1 MERIG
6 VMSLARKRT
15 ISLLVLTVLLV
26 VLFIASIFIGSSHIS
41 FIDGLKGL
49 FGIGDQTNVIIVQNI
64 RLPRIIAAVLVGV
77 ALSISGVI
85 MQTMSNNVMASPST
99 LGVSN
104 AAVLGANVAIII
116 IGGGVIAFNGGN
128 LVITNPYLTSGI
140 AFIFA
145 LLGII
150 LVLSLSRINKFNN
163 ATTVLLGIT
172 FGTFCTGITT
182 ILQYFASD
190 TTLATAV
197 YWSFGDLGRANYV
210 DDLII
215 LVVTVVSLVFFLVFA
230 YRYNAMLLGEDTSAT
245 LGINL
250 NAFRFISLLLASL
263 LTAVCVSLV
272 GIIGFIGLIIPQVM
286 RKIVGNDHRYLIVG
300 SSLLGAVVLLFSDI
314 ISRIL
319 LSGFSLPVGA
329 ITSILGAPVFIVILL
344 VGRRKH
350 AQG

>member
-1 MERIG
+1 MEHIEA
-6 VMSLARKRT
+6 MTLAKKRT
-15 ISLLVLTVLLV
+15 ISLLVLSVLLL

-41 FIDGLKGL
+41 FVDGLKGL
-49 FGIGDQTNVIIVQNI
+49 FGIGDETNIIIVQNI
-64 RLPRIIAAVLVGV
+64 RLPRIIAAVLVGI

-128 LVITNPYLTSGI
+128 ITISNPYLTSGI

-172 FGTFCTGITT
+172 FGTFCTGVTT
-182 ILQYFASD
+182 VLQYFASD

-215 LVVTVVSLVFFLVFA
+215 LVVTVVSQVFFLVFA

-250 NAFRFISLLLASL
+250 NVFRFISLLLASL

-319 LSGFSLPVGA
+319 LNGFSLPVGA

-350 AQG
+350 AQA

>member
-1 MERIG
+1 MNET
-6 VMSLARKRT
+6 VPMSLGKKRFIT
-15 ISLLVLTVLLV
+15 LLVLSILLV
-26 VLFIASIFIGSSHIS
+26 VLFIASIFIGSSNIS

-49 FGIGDQTNVIIVQNI
+49 FGIGEKTNIVIVQNI
-64 RLPRIIAAVLVGV
+64 RLPRIIAAVLVGI

-128 LVITNPYLTSGI
+128 ITITNPYLTSGI
-140 AFIFA
+140 AFVFA
-145 LLGII
+145 LVGII
-150 LVLSLSRINKFNN
+150 IVLSLSRIHKFNN
-163 ATTVLLGIT
+163 ATTVLLGVT

-210 DDLII
+210 DDAIIGVITAISLI
-215 LVVTVVSLVFFLVFA
+215 FFLIFA

-250 NAFRFISLLLASL
+250 NAFRFISLMLASL

-272 GIIGFIGLIIPQVM
+272 GIIGFIGLIIPQVV
-286 RKIVGNDHRYLIVG
+286 RKIVGNDHRYLLIG

-329 ITSILGAPVFIVILL
+329 ITSILGAPVFIAILL
-344 VGRRKH
+344 LGRRKH
-350 AQG
+350 AQA

>member
-1 MERIG
+1 MKK
-6 VMSLARKRT
+6 VNLSLKQKRLVT
-15 ISLLVLTVLLV
+15 ISILSVLLI
-26 VLFIASIFIGSSHIS
+26 VLFLASIFIGTSHIS

-49 FGIGDQTNVIIVQNI
+49 FGIGDETNIIIVQNI
-64 RLPRIIAAVLVGV
+64 RLPRIIAAILAGT
-77 ALSISGVI
+77 ALSLSGVI

-104 AAVLGANVAIII
+104 AAVLGANIAIII

-128 LVITNPYLTSGI
+128 ITITNPYFTSGM
-140 AFIFA
+140 AFLFA
-145 LLGII
+145 LLGIL
-150 LVLSLSRINKFNN
+150 LVLGLSRINKFNN
-163 ATTVLLGIT
+163 ATTVLVGIT
-172 FGTFCTGITT
+172 FGTFCTGLTT
-182 ILQYFASD
+182 LIQYFASD

-215 LVVTVVSLVFFLVFA
+215 FVVTAISLIFFLIFS
-230 YRYNAMLLGEDTSAT
+230 YRYNAMLLGEDTSST

-250 NAFRFISLLLASL
+250 NVFRFISLLLASL

-272 GIIGFIGLIIPQVM
+272 GIIGFIGLIIPQLI
-286 RKIVGNDHRYLIVG
+286 RKIMGNDHRFLLIG
-300 SSLLGAVVLLFSDI
+300 SALMGAVVLLFSDI

-329 ITSILGAPVFIVILL
+329 ITSILGAPIFIIILL
-344 VGRRKH
+344 VGRKKH
-350 AQG
+350 A

>member
-1 MERIG
+1 MNETRI
-6 VMSLARKRT
+6 MTLTKKRT
-15 ISLLVLTVLLV
+15 LTLLILSILLV
-26 VLFIASIFIGSSHIS
+26 VLFIGSIFIGSSHMS

-64 RLPRIIAAVLVGV
+64 RLPRVIAAVLVGV

-85 MQTMSNNVMASPST
+85 MQTMSNNVMASPTT

-104 AAVLGANVAIII
+104 AAVLGANIAIII
-116 IGGGVIAFNGGN
+116 IGGGTIAFNGGN
-128 LVITNPYLTSGI
+128 ITITNPYFTSGM
-140 AFIFA
+140 AFLFA
-145 LLGII
+145 LLGIL
-150 LVLSLSRINKFNN
+150 LVLGLSRINKFNN
-163 ATTVLLGIT
+163 ATTVLVGIT

-182 ILQYFASD
+182 LIQYFASD

-197 YWSFGDLGRANYV
+197 YWSFGDLGRANYI

-215 LVVTVVSLVFFLVFA
+215 LVVTAISLIFFLIFS
-230 YRYNAMLLGEDTSAT
+230 YRYNAMLLGEDTSST

-250 NAFRFISLLLASL
+250 NVFRFISLLLASL

-272 GIIGFIGLIIPQVM
+272 GIIGFIGLIVPQVM
-286 RKIVGNDHRYLIVG
+286 RKLVGNDHRFLIIS
-300 SSLLGAVVLLFSDI
+300 SSLMGAVVLLFSDI

-329 ITSILGAPVFIVILL
+329 ITSILGAPIFIIILL
-344 VGRRKH
+344 MGRKKH
-350 AQG
+350 A

>member
-1 MERIG
+1 MNEKSI
-6 VMSLARKRT
+6 MSLSKKRT
-15 ISLLVLTVLLV
+15 ITLIVLSVLLV
-26 VLFIASIFIGSSHIS
+26 ILFIGSIFIGSSNIS

-49 FGIGDQTNVIIVQNI
+49 FGIGDQTNIIIVQNI
-64 RLPRIIAAVLVGV
+64 RLPRVVAAVLVGI

-85 MQTMSNNVMASPST
+85 MQTMSNNVMASPTT

-128 LVITNPYLTSGI
+128 INITNPYLTSGI

-145 LLGII
+145 LLGIL
-150 LVLSLSRINKFNN
+150 LVLGLSRINKFNN
-163 ATTVLLGIT
+163 ATTVLVGIT
-172 FGTFCTGITT
+172 FGTFCTGVTT
-182 ILQYFASD
+182 LLQYFASD

-215 LVVTVVSLVFFLVFA
+215 LVVTAVSLIFFLVFS
-230 YRYNAMLLGEDTSAT
+230 YRYNAMLLGEDTSST

-250 NAFRFISLLLASL
+250 NVFRFISLLLASL

-272 GIIGFIGLIIPQVM
+272 VIIGFIGLIVPQVM
-286 RKIVGNDHRYLIVG
+286 RKLVGNDHRYLIIG
-300 SSLLGAVVLLFSDI
+300 SSLMGSVVLLFSDI

-319 LSGFSLPVGA
+319 LNGFSLPVGA
-329 ITSILGAPVFIVILL
+329 VTSILGAPIFIIILL
-344 VGRRKH
+344 AGRKKH
-350 AQG
+350 A

>member
-1 MERIG
+1 MERSINA
-6 VMSLARKRT
+6 LPLQKKRF
-15 ISLLVLTVLLV
+15 ISLLVLSILLV
-26 VLFIASIFIGSSHIS
+26 VLFFASIFIGSSHMS

-49 FGIGDQTNVIIVQNI
+49 FGIGDETNVIIVQNI

-128 LVITNPYLTSGI
+128 ITITNPYLTSGI

-145 LLGII
+145 LAGIL
-150 LVLSLSRINKFNN
+150 LVLGLSRINKFNN

-215 LVVTVVSLVFFLVFA
+215 LVVTAISLIFFLVFA
-230 YRYNAMLLGEDTSAT
+230 YRYNAILLGEDTSST

-250 NAFRFISLLLASL
+250 NTFRFISLLLASL

-286 RKIVGNDHRYLIVG
+286 RKIVGNDHRYLIIG
-300 SSLLGAVVLLFSDI
+300 SSLMGAVVLLFSDI

-319 LSGFSLPVGA
+319 LDGFSLPVGA
-329 ITSILGAPVFIVILL
+329 ITSILGAPVFIAILL
-344 VGRRKH
+344 IGRRKH
-350 AQG
+350 A